1 MSQTA
6 HIPSHRKPRRSASSR
21 ALRAGVT
28 GGILTLTVAGTAVS
42 ASAAEPTAETTQELP
57 TLTADLA
64 LNTVQSADAT
74 QQAAFSYQLQDQQE
88 QAAGKAKSEAKKA
101 KKAKTE
107 AERKAKEAKE
117 RAERA
122 AAKRAAAAE
131 KAREQRASRTAER
144 TTLSTTSTTSTSSTS
159 GNSSDASSS
168 DASSTPQ
175 TEAPSTSTGGG
186 NAATVVNFVKAQVG
200 KAYVSGAM
208 GPSSYDCS
216 GLTSVAFRQVGVT
229 LPRVSQ
235 AQSTF
240 GTQVSLSNL
249 QPGDILYWGSAGS
262 AYHVAVYIGD
272 GQFVGAQNSGTGV
285 VQRSMSYDMPTGAVR
300 VL

>member
-1 MSQTA
+1 MRKTMIAKTGQGPAGPSQDQLGRNLGAYTPIVASATFIVSNLCILIASVLMSQTV

-57 TLTADLA
+57 TLTADPA

-74 QQAAFSYQLQDQQE
+74 EQAAFSYQLQDQQK
-88 QAAGKAKSEAKKA
+88 QAAGKAKSE
-101 KKAKTE
+101 AKTE

-122 AAKRAAAAE
+122 AAKRATAAE

-144 TTLSTTSTTSTSSTS
+144 TTLSTASTTNTGSTS
-159 GNSSDASSS
+159 GNGSDASSS

-216 GLTSVAFRQVGVT
+216 GLTSVAF
-229 LPRVSQ
+229 
-235 AQSTF
+235 
-240 GTQVSLSNL
+240 
-249 QPGDILYWGSAGS
+249 
-262 AYHVAVYIGD
+262 

-285 VQRSMSYDMPTGAVR
+285 VQRSMSYDMPTGAVQ